1 MPARPPSFVLAWLLA
16 VYAAVYAAV
25 PAAARPGAGSAATLQ
40 VAVRIVAD
48 CGSPG
53 AEALPTCRPARQRG
67 DALHP
72 VPAQVAALSPAIAD
86 TGRTAPVTVTY

>member
-16 VYAAVYAAV
+16 VCAAV

-40 VAVRIVAD
+40 VAGRLVAA
-48 CGSPG
+48 CGRPG

>member
-16 VYAAVYAAV
+16 VCAAV

-53 AEALPTCRPARQRG
+53 AEALPTCRPARQRS

-72 VPAQVAALSPAIAD
+72 VPAQAAALSPAIAD

>member
-16 VYAAVYAAV
+16 VCAAV

-48 CGSPG
+48 CDSPG
-53 AEALPTCRPARQRG
+53 AEALPTCRPVRQRG

>member
-16 VYAAVYAAV
+16 VCAAV

-40 VAVRIVAD
+40 VGVRIMAD
-48 CGSPG
+48 CRSPG

>member
-16 VYAAVYAAV
+16 VCAAV
-25 PAAARPGAGSAATLQ
+25 PTAARPGAGSAAALQ

-48 CGSPG
+48 CRSPG

-86 TGRTAPVTVTY
+86 TGRTTPVTVTY